1 MRITAMPACH
11 IPFNN
16 IRLSVFGILIGFCLI
31 LTPSSFGYGFNP
43 ETNQETLSPNHSI
56 TFTLAPE
63 EEKSF
68 VIKLKES
75 DFAEISW
82 LVNDGLNLSFAL
94 NDPSG
99 RDLVED
105 ILDVDDSIPFIAGKS
120 GDYILKIKLNKS
132 EGVTES
138 QKITLQYSN
147 QLKLPTK
154 NVQTNV
160 IKINGYDV
168 KILKSPEEEKSYLII
183 EKDKRLKS
191 FMKAYGG
198 TITGF
203 NFFPDFAD
211 AESAEEKSMALLV
224 RNTPDKTGDGISDVA
239 IQYYSG
245 GAHCCFSLLFFELGE
260 TVKPLPILSTGNS
273 SVHVIGRNPK
283 GGLLF
288 ETYDDIFAYWLT
300 SYADS
305 PMPTVILE
313 FQKGALRPNFNLMR
327 KPAPSLTKLRQMA
340 RAKGAK
346 IGLEPYKGVDDPS
359 AGFEVVFWDVMLDL
373 IYTGHEELA
382 WQYLDL
388 VWPVKKQGKAIFLSD
403 FKDQLSNSQF
413 WSKRF

>member
-1 MRITAMPACH
+1 MRITAMHVCP

-16 IRLSVFGILIGFCLI
+16 IRLSVFKILIGFCLI
-31 LTPSSFGYGFNP
+31 LTPSSFSYGFKS
-43 ETNQETLSPNHSI
+43 ETNQETLSPNRSI
-56 TFTLAPE
+56 TFALAPE

-82 LVNDGLNLSFAL
+82 LANDGLNLSFVL

-99 RDLVED
+99 RDVVED

-120 GDYILKIKLNKS
+120 GDYTLEIKLNKS
-132 EGVTES
+132 KEVTES
-138 QKITLQYSN
+138 QKITLQYIN
-147 QLKLPTK
+147 QLQLPTK
-154 NVQTNV
+154 NVQSDV
-160 IKINGYDV
+160 RKINGYDV
-168 KILKSPEEEKSYLII
+168 KILKSPEDEKSYLII

-191 FMKAYGG
+191 FMKAYGS
-198 TITGF
+198 TIAGF
-203 NFFPDFAD
+203 NFFPDFAE

-224 RNTPDKTGDGISDVA
+224 RNTPDKTGDGVPDVA

-260 TVKPLPILSTGNS
+260 TVKPLPILSTANA

-288 ETYDDIFAYWLT
+288 ETFDDTFAYWLT
-300 SYADS
+300 SFAES
-305 PMPTVILE
+305 PMPKVILE
-313 FQKGALRPNFNLMR
+313 FQKGVLRPNFNLMR

-340 RAKGAK
+340 KANGAN

-403 FKDQLSNSQF
+403 FRDQLSNSQF